1 MPHPAP
7 TALHPLLL
15 ALCTLLLAP
24 CGPAQASPPSLHCT
38 QAPRTQ
44 WLSEAQ
50 IREVFGAQRYVMH
63 TLKVT
68 QEGCYEFYAVDA
80 QGQAVEAYLDAVTG
94 QVRHRQAVRLPT
106 TGQN

>member
-1 MPHPAP
+1 MPHCVFS
-7 TALHPLLL
+7 LCQRSL
-15 ALCTLLLAP
+15 ALCALLLSSAS
-24 CGPAQASPPSLHCT
+24 ALASPPQLQCT
-38 QAPRTQ
+38 QAPRAQ

-50 IREVFGAQRYVMH
+50 IRDVFGAQRYVMH

-80 QGQAVEAYLDAVTG
+80 QGQAVEAYLDPVTG